1 MAKTFKVSLQ
11 GLSADMKA
19 NGSYDELQLGE
30 YGHEDML
37 GIFILYSS
45 VEEVFPE
52 NNEDLCPASL
62 YVESEGKNY
71 SFYLD
76 NGLIAD
82 VDSDAKFTP
91 EEALKFVS
99 GE

>member
-1 MAKTFKVSLQ
+1 MAKTFKVSVQ
-11 GLSADMKA
+11 GLTAGMIAD
-19 NGSYDELQLGE
+19 GSYDEIQLGE
-30 YGHEDML
+30 YGPEDML
-37 GIFILYSS
+37 GIFKIYST
-45 VEEVFPE
+45 VKEIFPE

-82 VDSDAKFTP
+82 VDSDAKLSP
-91 EEALKFVS
+91 EEALNFVS
-99 GE
+99 GQ